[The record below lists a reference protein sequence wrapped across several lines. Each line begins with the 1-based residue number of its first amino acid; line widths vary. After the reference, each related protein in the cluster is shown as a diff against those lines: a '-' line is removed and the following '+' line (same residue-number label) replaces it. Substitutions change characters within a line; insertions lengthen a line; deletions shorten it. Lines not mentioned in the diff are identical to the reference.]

1 MPKTRAVMV
10 RQRGA
15 EPVPLGDLRRTISWR
30 ELRQKV
36 AAALDIEVVPGT
48 RLVCECGRT
57 NSNESA
63 ARRRLPR
70 RCCDTEELVLTLCE
84 RRHEVRAR
92 CPLVFYSTDDVV
104 IISEMMKIAC
114 G

>member
-1 MPKTRAVMV
+1 MAVPKTRAVMV

-84 RRHEVRAR
+84 PPRGESEV
-92 CPLVFYSTDDVV
+92 S
-104 IISEMMKIAC
+104 AC
-114 G
+114 VLQYG